1 MSVDVNVPERIT
13 DQALDPGHNTEDCES
28 DAAAASH
35 GLFITPTRRGDSFK
49 ASIHGH
55 MLELADPTDH
65 RLAPKSS
72 AEGVGAALA
81 GAFANSLAARPLAE
95 RVVHISFEGVN
106 P

>member
-65 RLAPKSS
+65 RLAPSPAPREWVRRSPVRSRTAWQRGPSPSGSYTSRSK
-72 AEGVGAALA
+72 E
-81 GAFANSLAARPLAE
+81 
-95 RVVHISFEGVN
+95 
-106 P
+106 